1 MNKQINRDAFRRIIP
16 KIWKAANVVEIEVI
30 SANTFAT
37 FFQNQVDRKQIQSG
51 DPWSFDRFLIVLSKP
66 NKQGLISNMNF
77 DRIELWVQIYNI
89 PLLYGLI
96 EIISGT
102 SSTCPLGVLGP
113 NLVDHGGTSEIALGS
128 KLDPSTGEAS
138 SLPGIHFKI
147 PICTSDDP
155 SISSAGNH
163 LEEGQVLYFFT
174 HLKKLSVN
182 GSRFCR
188 RIGSGT
194 WAGKDSGKKIRAGNV
209 VGLKK
214 RFRYEDQDSQHDGD
228 WIMHEFAIDSTFLRQ
243 HQKPDNIV
251 LCRMKKNLFGQKKRC
266 AEKKRKLK
274 QLNPCNSDRCLPSK
288 RSREIFTMPGTEQSA
303 AVIPVDVQQS
313 EAKFVDTKLIFD
325 PQEIFMPGTTIIPDL
340 TDSSTSKSGEI
351 ENMVDQFWQEIFMLG
366 TEESA
371 AIFPLLT
378 DSSTSESEETEN
390 PVGAQE
396 NTTTTQ
402 AEGDNN
408 LVDEGETTG
417 DGSWLDMFN
426 AIPLPSDFPSYD
438 VADF

>member
-1 MNKQINRDAFRRIIP
+1 MDFSIVA
-16 KIWKAANVVEIEVI
+16 
-30 SANTFAT
+30 
-37 FFQNQVDRKQIQSG
+37 G
-51 DPWSFDRFLIVLSKP
+51 YRFLPKDEE
-66 NKQGLISNMNF
+66 LISCYLFN
-77 DRIELWVQIYNI
+77 RIFAQTEPSNDLEKF
-89 PLLYGLI
+89 LFKECDLYGSQEPWDIWDLY
-96 EIISGT
+96 G
-102 SSTCPLGVLGP
+102 
-113 NLVDHGGTSEIALGS
+113 
-128 KLDPSTGEAS
+128 
-138 SLPGIHFKI
+138 
-147 PICTSDDP
+147 
-155 SISSAGNH
+155 GNH

-174 HLKKLSVN
+174 HLKKFSVN

-194 WAGKDSGKKIRAGNV
+194 WAGEDSGKKIRAGNV

-214 RFRYEDQDSQHDGD
+214 RFRYENQDSQHDGD

-251 LCRMKKNLFGQKKRC
+251 LCRMKKNLFGQKKSC

-288 RSREIFTMPGTEQSA
+288 RSRVAPVPISVLRIQQSEAKLIDAKLMFDPQEIFTMPGTEQSA

-313 EAKFVDTKLIFD
+313 EAKFVDTKLMFD

-366 TEESA
+366 TEEST

-438 VADF
+438 VADFWYFLLSKDQP